1 MPYRMTYSKYG
12 EMRFIGHID
21 LMQTIFRCLRRSG
34 IDLEWTVGFNPR
46 IKASFCPPLPLGLS
60 GLQEFMDLWP
70 ARSGDFGRMASL
82 IQREMPSGLKV
93 VGLVFYPQPPQPR
106 AAKYRVIGEAIE
118 GGELDFQID
127 LAQGRYVNPVQHA
140 VQATGL
146 DKRRLLS
153 LDFRRERFIF

>member
-34 IDLEWTVGFNPR
+34 IDWEHTAGFNPR

-70 ARSGDFGRMASL
+70 VRPGNVDRMVSL

-93 VGLVFYPQPPQPR
+93 VRIVFYPQPPRPK

-127 LAQGRYVNPVQHA
+127 LAPERYVNPIQHA
-140 VQATGL
+140 VQITGL
-146 DKRRLLS
+146 DKRQLLS
-153 LDFRRERFIF
+153 FDFRRERFIF